1 MGIDINHQ
9 IIWGRSH
16 NNRSGIGVNELGDKF
31 INDTYNSTIENK
43 NGNLRIAK

>member
-1 MGIDINHQ
+1 MGIDISHQ